1 MVDNNIN
8 NSFKQVYDILQYT
21 DINLINKI
29 PTKFIEFLKENMNVK
44 YNSNINADL
53 DIDKQ
58 PLLKESEAI
67 IYLIYKS
74 YWATDDEKIDL
85 DNKYRME
92 LLQNNE
98 KKDIK
103 IKNINEIFEHRN
115 NRNKRNNN
123 LIVIPKQSLL
133 IKIFNKIKRIS
144 MRFLNIKKD

>member
-1 MVDNNIN
+1 
-8 NSFKQVYDILQYT
+8 
-21 DINLINKI
+21 
-29 PTKFIEFLKENMNVK
+29 MNVK

-115 NRNKRNNN
+115 SRNKRNNN